1 MKAAIE
7 VKQVNKT
14 FLLHH
19 QQSVTF
25 QVLSDVSLSVARGE
39 CVVLK
44 GVSGSGKST
53 LLKSLYGNYLCDKGE
68 IWFHFDNH
76 SVDLLGASDEEK
88 IQMREHYIN
97 YVSQFLKVVPRV
109 STLDIVMEP
118 LLQEG
123 VATVEAQ
130 LRASKML
137 SRLNIPEHLWTLSPT
152 TFSGGEQ
159 QRVNIARGFIKPS
172 PFMLLDE
179 PTASLD
185 ELNRKVVIELIQ
197 QAKENGSAIV
207 GIFHDE
213 EVRDQVSDRQID
225 FKHYAQKVKHS

>member
-1 MKAAIE
+1 MTVAIE
-7 VKQVNKT
+7 VNRLNKT
-14 FLLHH
+14 FNLHH
-19 QQSVTF
+19 QHNAKF
-25 QVLSDVSLSVARGE
+25 QVLQDVSLTVHRGE

-53 LLKSLYGNYLCDKGE
+53 LLKSLYGNYLCERGD
-68 IWFHFDNH
+68 IWFYFDNH
-76 SVDLLGASDEEK
+76 AVNLVSASDAEK
-88 IQMREHYIN
+88 IQLREHYIN

-109 STLDIVMEP
+109 PTLDIVMEP
-118 LLQEG
+118 LLQDG
-123 VATVEAQ
+123 ITKTEAQ
-130 LRASKML
+130 RQASAML
-137 SRLNIPEHLWTLSPT
+137 TRLNIPEHLWSLSPL

-185 ELNRKVVIELIQ
+185 EINREVVIELIS
-197 QAKENGSAIV
+197 QAKAYGSAIV

-213 EVRDQVSDRQID
+213 VVRDRIADRQVD
-225 FKHYAQKVKHS
+225 FQHYAQKATH

>member
-1 MKAAIE
+1 MTVAID
-7 VKQVNKT
+7 VNQLNKT

-19 QQSVTF
+19 QNNVQF
-25 QVLSDVSLSVARGE
+25 QVLSNVSLRVARGE

-53 LLKSLYGNYLCDKGE
+53 LLKSLYGNYLCDSGE

-76 SVDLLGASDEEK
+76 RVDLLAASDNEK
-88 IQMREHYIN
+88 IHLREHYIN

-109 STLDIVMEP
+109 ATLDIVMEP
-118 LLQEG
+118 LLHDGISQE
-123 VATVEAQ
+123 EAQ
-130 LRASKML
+130 QRATAML
-137 SRLNIPEHLWTLSPT
+137 TRLNIPAHLWPLSPL

-159 QRVNIARGFIKPS
+159 QRVNIARGFIKTS

-185 ELNRKVVIELIQ
+185 AANRAVVIELIQ
-197 QAKENGSAIV
+197 EAKAKGCAIV

-213 EVRDQVSDRQID
+213 EVRDQVADRQVD
-225 FKHYAQKVKHS
+225 FQHYVQKVQNS